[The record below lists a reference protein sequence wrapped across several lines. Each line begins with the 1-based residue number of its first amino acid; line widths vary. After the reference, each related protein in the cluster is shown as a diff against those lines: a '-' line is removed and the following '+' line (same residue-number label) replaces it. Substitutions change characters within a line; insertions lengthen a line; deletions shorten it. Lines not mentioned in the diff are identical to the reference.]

1 MGYRS
6 DVQLA
11 VYAKNREDFITSFT
25 RWRLDNG
32 ADFTEW
38 TTWTTT
44 ETIEWT
50 NSNGLSL
57 YGFIFSDEQVKW
69 YSGYYDVDEIERV
82 MRELPDYGFS
92 VEFLR
97 VGEEPND
104 VESFERFPDGVNPF
118 GLFWAET
125 VISRTHILSDAAEH
139 RLGDKSWIA
148 DYVEN
153 QSTIGDQRSDTQP
166 A

>member
-11 VYAKNREDFITSFT
+11 VYTKTKEDFITAFT
-25 RWRLDNG
+25 RWRLDSG
-32 ADFTEW
+32 VDFTEW
-38 TTWTTT
+38 TMWTTT

-50 NSNGLSL
+50 NSRGLSL
-57 YGFIFSDEQVKW
+57 YGFIFTDEHVKW
-69 YSGYYDVDEIERV
+69 YGGYPEVEEVERV
-82 MRELPDYGFS
+82 MKELPDYGFS
-92 VEFLR
+92 VEFIR
-97 VGEEPND
+97 VGEEAGD
-104 VESFERFPDGVNPF
+104 IEEFEQSPDGVHPF

-125 VISRTHILSDAAEH
+125 VISRTHFLSDAVEH